1 MLQDF
6 KGNYIKILQI
16 LKIMLVVDG
25 KGGLTAILAGQQA
38 TIPQLQAEIEQLR
51 STQKNILMMY

>member
-6 KGNYIKILQI
+6 KGKLYQNSTDFKNN
-16 LKIMLVVDG
+16 VGDG

-38 TIPQLQAEIEQLR
+38 TIPQLQAELSNFVLLR
-51 STQKNILMMY
+51 KTF

>member
-6 KGNYIKILQI
+6 KGKLYQNSTDFKNN
-16 LKIMLVVDG
+16 VG
-25 KGGLTAILAGQQA
+25 GGWEGGLTAILAGQQA

-51 STQKNILMMY
+51 STQKNILMIY

>member
-1 MLQDF
+1 
-6 KGNYIKILQI
+6 
-16 LKIMLVVDG
+16 MLVVRWE
-25 KGGLTAILAGQQA
+25 GGLTAILAGQQA

>member
-16 LKIMLVVDG
+16 LKIMLVVG
-25 KGGLTAILAGQQA
+25 WEGGLTAILAGQQA